1 MESKYTDLKN
11 EMMTPLLTDAWNL
24 AIVSHNNQT
33 YGDYPFIT
41 HLENVIDVSLSLG
54 YVDEEILIGCILH
67 DIIEDTSVNYHQIKE
82 SFGENIAEIVYA
94 VTDEIGR
101 TRKERKYKT
110 YSKIRKNKKSIVVKL
125 CDRISNIEKSILYD
139 SKKLKMYLNE
149 HKSFKK
155 GIYNE
160 STLDY
165 TKYAWEKYDELIE
178 SVKKIK
184 L

>member
-1 MESKYTDLKN
+1 MQSQDTEFIS
-11 EMMTPLLTDAWNL
+11 EIMTPLVIDAWTL
-24 AIVSHNNQT
+24 AKKSHLNQT
-33 YGDYPFIT
+33 YGDYPYIN
-41 HLENVIDVSLSLG
+41 HLESVMDVSLSLG
-54 YVDEEILIGCILH
+54 YVEEEILIGCVLH
-67 DIIEDTSVNYHQIKE
+67 DIIEDTSVTYKDIKDRY
-82 SFGENIAEIVYA
+82 GKNVAEIVYL

-101 TRKERKYKT
+101 TRKEAKHKT

-139 SKKLKMYLNE
+139 SKKLKMYLE
-149 HKSFKK
+149 EDESFKK

-165 TKYAWEKYDELIE
+165 TKSAWDKYDELIK
-178 SVKKIK
+178 SVKNIK